1 VSDSDHKQCP
11 DCAEQVL
18 VPARK
23 CRYCGYRFD
32 GGRRDRSSL
41 FADLF
46 SRRRSRTQFGTLPE
60 ILADW
65 GFNLRD
71 GEGVGFFRL
80 VTLDD
85 RPGYLLVSAQ
95 RFVFFERGSR
105 QDYQK
110 VLEFPLSDLVTVQT
124 AHRVLRWQLELH
136 GRDFRHVLD
145 GLQATE
151 LEQVAS
157 YLTRQREARLRNAEP

>member
-1 VSDSDHKQCP
+1 VSDSEHKQCP

-18 VPARK
+18 VAARK

-32 GGRRDRSSL
+32 GGRRDSPSP
-41 FADLF
+41 FSDLF
-46 SRRRSRTQFGTLPE
+46 SRRRSAAQFGTLPE

-71 GEGVGFFRL
+71 GEDIGFFRA
-80 VTLDD
+80 VALDD

-95 RFVFFERGSR
+95 RFVFFQQGWRREYR
-105 QDYQK
+105 K
-110 VLEFPLSDLVTVQT
+110 VVEFPLSELVMVQT
-124 AHRVLRWQLELH
+124 AHRVLGRQLELH
-136 GRDFRHVLD
+136 GRDFRHILD

-151 LEQVAS
+151 LKRVAS
-157 YLTRQREARLRNAEP
+157 YLTQQRAARQRNGEP